1 MSLNLE
7 VQVLDRLVR
16 GDDEPEGKGVG
27 REAGKSS
34 FTGDFSLRAG
44 FFPRRVVPHGLL
56 RWWHETQAIHMPNPR
71 VFSQKWPVDAIF
83 FAPGVPSTQ
92 HFLPPMQH
100 FVPPIVLEVH
110 SQVLFVPSIVLW
122 VASMVLW
129 VPSNDLKLPFLRI
142 LTSKNAR
149 NAA

>member
-27 REAGKSS
+27 CEAGKSS

-44 FFPRRVVPHGLL
+44 FFPRRVVPH
-56 RWWHETQAIHMPNPR
+56 ETYAGNMPKPR
-71 VFSQKWPVDAIF
+71 IFLQKWPVDAIF

-92 HFLPPMQH
+92 HFLPPMPH